1 MMKTVFQGD
10 GPRPAVGDVA
20 EAKAVADDSET
31 EDEEVKMNC
40 ITGFRGIVDSD
51 MNTTDHSDNESECED
66 PSER

>member
-10 GPRPAVGDVA
+10 GPRP
-20 EAKAVADDSET
+20 AKAVADDSET

-51 MNTTDHSDNESECED
+51 MNTTDHSDNESEFED